1 MISTD
6 WMADAA
12 CSGMASVFDA
22 DDDKFAVQAALNQC
36 AACPVQVLCLA
47 YALVLERRGLRHHV
61 FGGKTPLQ
69 RERLVRGP
77 RARRRV
83 TA

>member
-6 WMADAA
+6 WMAQAA
-12 CSGMASVFDA
+12 CSGMAGLFDVE
-22 DDDKFAVQAALNQC
+22 DDKYAEAACLNLC
-36 AACPVQVLCLA
+36 RACPVQPICLA

-61 FGGKTPLQ
+61 FGGKTPRE